1 MRVLNFKIYFSFIL
15 FLACT
20 LNSYPKNTI
29 VNIGNYNLLV
39 DVALTEKQKK
49 NGLMFKKKLV
59 DTNGML
65 FIYKKPKK
73 VKFWMKNTHISL
85 AIIFIDNNK
94 KIKKI
99 IKGKT
104 LSDEVITSDHPIIAV
119 LEIPFSCLKT
129 LNLKINDN
137 VFWNEPSTKKINNR
151 NIYKNNLFPC
161 L

>member
-1 MRVLNFKIYFSFIL
+1 MRILNFKIYFSFV
-15 FLACT
+15 FFSACT
-20 LNSYPKNTI
+20 LNSYSKNTI

-39 DVALTEKQKK
+39 DVAITEKQKK
-49 NGLMFKKKLV
+49 WFNVQKKLE

-104 LSDEVITSDHPIIAV
+104 LSDDVISSDHPIIAV
-119 LEIPFSCLKT
+119 LEIPSL
-129 LNLKINDN
+129 
-137 VFWNEPSTKKINNR
+137 V
-151 NIYKNNLFPC
+151 
-161 L
+161 

>member
-1 MRVLNFKIYFSFIL
+1 
-15 FLACT
+15 
-20 LNSYPKNTI
+20 
-29 VNIGNYNLLV
+29 
-39 DVALTEKQKK
+39 
-49 NGLMFKKKLV
+49 MFKKKLE

-104 LSDEVITSDHPIIAV
+104 LSDDVISSDHPIIAV

-129 LNLKINDN
+129 LKLKINDN
-137 VFWNEPSTKKINNR
+137 VFWNEPSTKKSTKRIFIKTTYFHVYKK
-151 NIYKNNLFPC
+151 NITKL
-161 L
+161 

>member
-1 MRVLNFKIYFSFIL
+1 MKILNFKIYFSFI
-15 FLACT
+15 FFSACI
-20 LNSYPKNTI
+20 LNSYSKNII
-29 VNIGNYNLLV
+29 VNIGNHNLLV

-94 KIKKI
+94 KVKKI

-119 LEIPFSCLKT
+119 LEIPYSCLKT
-129 LNLKINDN
+129 LNLRINDN
-137 VFWNEPSTKKINNR
+137 VFWDELSSKKINNR
-151 NIYKNNLFPC
+151 NINKNNLFPC